1 MHKWSTSWCNN
12 LCSFLRRHENNA
24 NESHWFILGRGGE
37 KTKKAEKQ
45 ERRYFLSNC
54 HHSSGC
60 VCVLGE
66 DKALCV
72 SVYTVGIVYA
82 KLSRIKERPQWQG
95 TVRPACF
102 FFFLPCRVTGSRLQE
117 EKKSCPTSKEGIKG
131 VREWGMASIKLHHP
145 TSPLKATGRRPTGQS
160 PHKRGQRLSL
170 QWAAS
175 PAVAL
180 TSRGQRDRETER
192 DTGTERRH
200 FKDSQQGHLKQMD
213 REEWKGGVGW
223 STGTGGVTWRPWCT
237 HEVWVSCI
245 RWEQWCQMS
254 TFMPAQW
261 HLIQRQTDRHNKK
274 IYTRWSDKTHTRT
287 CTHLYNSFHQTNK
300 LPLK

>member
-1 MHKWSTSWCNN
+1 
-12 LCSFLRRHENNA
+12 
-24 NESHWFILGRGGE
+24 
-37 KTKKAEKQ
+37 
-45 ERRYFLSNC
+45 
-54 HHSSGC
+54 
-60 VCVLGE
+60 
-66 DKALCV
+66 
-72 SVYTVGIVYA
+72 
-82 KLSRIKERPQWQG
+82 
-95 TVRPACF
+95 
-102 FFFLPCRVTGSRLQE
+102 
-117 EKKSCPTSKEGIKG
+117 
-131 VREWGMASIKLHHP
+131 MASIKLHHP

-274 IYTRWSDKTHTRT
+274 IYTHWSDKTHTHAHVHTYTTVFIKQTSIKIRGRIF
-287 CTHLYNSFHQTNK
+287 HLPQGPCCLMRMVVWVRHSARRLSQSLGYVWPSLPQTGV
-300 LPLK
+300 